1 MTTPAQFSARTP
13 RAPRGSTRRH
23 HWWRWILGGV
33 AVLLVLLV
41 GGVAAAIKLQPSPA
55 PLALPTGTVSAPAGS
70 LNGTWQAGAG
80 SAAGFRIRETAL
92 WISNDVVGRTNA
104 VTGTV
109 VIAGDRVGTGSFG
122 INLARITVGGKTQPQ
137 LATSLN
143 TQRYPDATVT
153 LARPVPLPAAFASG
167 ATVTLTAPAQ
177 FTVSGV
183 TRPVTVT
190 LTARRDGTGLQ
201 AVGSIPVPFGTWG
214 IKGPK
219 GYGAVGSLA
228 SHGIAEF
235 RLILGKS

>member
-1 MTTPAQFSARTP
+1 MTTPAQFTARTP
-13 RAPRGSTRRH
+13 RAPRGSPRRR

-33 AVLLVLLV
+33 AVLLVLLI

-55 PLALPTGTVSAPAGS
+55 PLTFPTGAVSSPSGS
-70 LNGTWQAGAG
+70 LNGTWQADSG
-80 SAAGFRIRETAL
+80 SAAGFRIQETAL
-92 WISNDVVGRTNA
+92 FLSNDVVGRTNA

-109 VIAGDRVGTGSFG
+109 VIAGDRVDTGSFG
-122 INLARITVGGKTQPQ
+122 INLTTITVSGKKQPQ

-143 TQRYPDATVT
+143 TRRYPDATVT
-153 LARPVPLPAAFASG
+153 LARPVPLPTAFASG
-167 ATVTLTAPAQ
+167 ATVTLTAPAE
-177 FTVSGV
+177 FTVGGV

-190 LTARRDGTGLQ
+190 LTARRDGTALQ

-219 GYGAVGSLA
+219 GYGAIGSLA

-235 RLILGKS
+235 RVILGKS